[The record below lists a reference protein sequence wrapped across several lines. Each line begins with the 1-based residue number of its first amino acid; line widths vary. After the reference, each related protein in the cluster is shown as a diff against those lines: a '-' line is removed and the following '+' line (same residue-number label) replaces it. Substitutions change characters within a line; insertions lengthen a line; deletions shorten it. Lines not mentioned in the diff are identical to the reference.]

1 MTRKQLEDLGL
12 TKEQADSVMK
22 INGDDIENAKG
33 TTSTEIKN
41 LQTEVEGLKTQ
52 VGDRDKQLETLK
64 ASAGDN
70 ADLKKK
76 IEDLQTENATAK
88 ATHESELN
96 QLKIDFAVEKALTG
110 AKAKNIKA
118 VKALLELGEAKL
130 DKDGNVKGLDEQ
142 IEKLRSGD
150 DTKFLFEA
158 QRDLEMG
165 TWNGRLVIIDDSLP
179 TKVVEAVAEDTGKGI
194 KAQDAY
200 TEYTTYILGEGAIG
214 FEDVGA
220 KVPYEMVR
228 DAKTRGGED
237 TLISRK
243 RHAVSVSGVSYLKAD
258 QKTNS
263 PTNTELGNG
272 KNWSL
277 VASDTKTIEHK
288 AVPIARIISRG

>member
-33 TTSTEIKN
+33 TASTEIKN

-118 VKALLELGEAKL
+118 VKALLELDDAKL
-130 DKDGNVKGLDEQ
+130 DKDGNVKGLAEQ
-142 IEKLRSGD
+142 IEKLTSGD

-158 QRDLEMG
+158 QKQ
-165 TWNGRLVIIDDSLP
+165 
-179 TKVVEAVAEDTGKGI
+179 TKQQQNFKGFQPGASGGQ
-194 KAQDAY
+194 KP
-200 TEYTTYILGEGAIG
+200 GEG
-214 FEDVGA
+214 E
-220 KVPYEMVR
+220 KVDFSKMSYDELTAYMEANP
-228 DAKTRGGED
+228 DAQ
-237 TLISRK
+237 I
-243 RHAVSVSGVSYLKAD
+243 
-258 QKTNS
+258 
-263 PTNTELGNG
+263 
-272 KNWSL
+272 
-277 VASDTKTIEHK
+277 
-288 AVPIARIISRG
+288 

>member
-33 TTSTEIKN
+33 TASTEIKN

-70 ADLKKK
+70 ADLKKQ
-76 IEDLQTENATAK
+76 IEYLQTENATAK

-158 QRDLEMG
+158 QKQQKQQQ
-165 TWNGRLVIIDDSLP
+165 NF
-179 TKVVEAVAEDTGKGI
+179 KGFQPGASGEQ
-194 KAQDAY
+194 KP
-200 TEYTTYILGEGAIG
+200 GEG
-214 FEDVGA
+214 E
-220 KVPYEMVR
+220 KVDFSKMSYDELTAYMEANP
-228 DAKTRGGED
+228 DAQ
-237 TLISRK
+237 I
-243 RHAVSVSGVSYLKAD
+243 
-258 QKTNS
+258 
-263 PTNTELGNG
+263 
-272 KNWSL
+272 
-277 VASDTKTIEHK
+277 
-288 AVPIARIISRG
+288 

>member
-33 TTSTEIKN
+33 TAATEIKN

-110 AKAKNIKA
+110 AKAKNITA
-118 VKALLELGEAKL
+118 VKALLDLKDAKF
-130 DKDGNVKGLDEQ
+130 DKEGNVKGLAEQ
-142 IEKLRSGD
+142 IEKLTSDEG
-150 DTKFLFEA
+150 TKFLFEA
-158 QRDLEMG
+158 QKQQQ
-165 TWNGRLVIIDDSLP
+165 NF
-179 TKVVEAVAEDTGKGI
+179 KGFQPGASGEQ
-194 KAQDAY
+194 KP
-200 TEYTTYILGEGAIG
+200 GEG
-214 FEDVGA
+214 E
-220 KVPYEMVR
+220 KVDFSKMSYDELTAYMEANP
-228 DAKTRGGED
+228 DAQ
-237 TLISRK
+237 I
-243 RHAVSVSGVSYLKAD
+243 
-258 QKTNS
+258 
-263 PTNTELGNG
+263 
-272 KNWSL
+272 
-277 VASDTKTIEHK
+277 
-288 AVPIARIISRG
+288 

>member
-33 TTSTEIKN
+33 TASTEIKN

-64 ASAGDN
+64 ASTGDN

-118 VKALLELGEAKL
+118 VKALLELGEDFEYTSSIDSNTYNKIKL
-130 DKDGNVKGLDEQ
+130 TYDNE
-142 IEKLRSGD
+142 
-150 DTKFLFEA
+150 DTKK
-158 QRDLEMG
+158 RDVYITQDSSNINKWGILQYFDTLQKGE
-165 TWNGRLVIIDDSLP
+165 NGQAKADALLKLYNKKTRNLKITNALGDNRVRAGSMVVINLDLGDMKVKNWMLVE
-179 TKVVEAVAEDTGKGI
+179 KCKH
-194 KAQDAY
+194 
-200 TEYTTYILGEGAIG
+200 TYKEGEHWM
-214 FEDVGA
+214 DL
-220 KVPYEMVR
+220 
-228 DAKTRGGED
+228 TLRGGEF
-237 TLISRK
+237 
-243 RHAVSVSGVSYLKAD
+243 
-258 QKTNS
+258 
-263 PTNTELGNG
+263 
-272 KNWSL
+272 
-277 VASDTKTIEHK
+277 
-288 AVPIARIISRG
+288 IA

>member
-33 TTSTEIKN
+33 TASTEIKN

-70 ADLKKK
+70 ADLKKQ
-76 IEDLQTENATAK
+76 IEHLQTENATAK

-158 QRDLEMG
+158 QKQQKQQQ
-165 TWNGRLVIIDDSLP
+165 NF
-179 TKVVEAVAEDTGKGI
+179 KGFQPGASGEQ
-194 KAQDAY
+194 KP
-200 TEYTTYILGEGAIG
+200 GEG
-214 FEDVGA
+214 E
-220 KVPYEMVR
+220 KVDFSKMSYDELTAYMEANP
-228 DAKTRGGED
+228 DAQ
-237 TLISRK
+237 I
-243 RHAVSVSGVSYLKAD
+243 
-258 QKTNS
+258 
-263 PTNTELGNG
+263 
-272 KNWSL
+272 
-277 VASDTKTIEHK
+277 
-288 AVPIARIISRG
+288 